1 MATLKRRALSAL
13 MALVLVLGL
22 LPGGVLAYEGETDG
36 SGTATITVVDE
47 AGEPLEGITVS
58 LYDRDSGDDS
68 WSEEPVNQQTTD
80 EDGQA
85 VFTIQQ
91 ERSYMA
97 HADGGDGEPTFR
109 LDATETEVSKT
120 IKLKAAENDGESDP
134 SMAPASNSK
143 DYNTTVTVRDAS
155 YPYSA
160 IENAQVKV
168 SHGLTKM
175 TATTDSDGKARFDL
189 PRKTLID
196 YSVSVTAD
204 GYQGK
209 SDSVNKGD
217 SITIYLSRDGQ
228 SGDYTVRDTGSQ
240 NVNIYYS
247 VGGKAL
253 QEMTPRTSI
262 QVDGNE
268 PVMFFVGATDGSNP
282 VTDFTD
288 ASDNQAKEIQAIDS
302 APSPLKFNRHSYDFS
317 GAIQAA
323 KDNGCTMEFHYSQFA
338 PEYKTRT
345 FRFVTDKTELDISYQ
360 WTGAPSGVT
369 LPAPAKVTYGSSY
382 TVDQTYSQGK
392 TVTVDGTTYVFS
404 GWTPS
409 NDEAWVSEDGITGT
423 VKGNVVFSGSWTVQ
437 QQTYPASFFLRIDRK
452 IQYEDGTTS
461 YSSKGYLPEHQA
473 DGTGHFWGTI
483 TGTAFVEGGEDSVV
497 KDLTKEGP
505 QISSAA
511 AR

>member
-1 MATLKRRALSAL
+1 MPARPPWISIFQFGKENENGNFEKTRAVRSDGAG
-13 MALVLVLGL
+13 AGAG
-22 LPGGVLAYEGETDG
+22 PAAGGVLAYEGETDG

-47 AGEPLEGITVS
+47 AGEPWRASSVS

-80 EDGQA
+80 ENGQA
-85 VFTIQQ
+85 VFTILQ
-91 ERSYMA
+91 ERSYKA

-109 LDATETEVSKT
+109 LDATETEVRET

-134 SMAPASNSK
+134 SAAPASNSK

-155 YPYSA
+155 SHSV
-160 IENAQVKV
+160 IENARVEV
-168 SHGLTKM
+168 SHWSTKTKTALTG
-175 TATTDSDGKARFDL
+175 SDGKARFDL

-228 SGDYTVRDTGSQ
+228 SGDYTFRDTGSQ

-317 GAIQAA
+317 VRPAA

-382 TVDQTYSQGK
+382 TVDQTYFQGK
-392 TVTVDGTTYVFS
+392 TVTVGGITYVFS
-404 GWTPS
+404 GWTAS
-409 NDEAWVSEDGITGT
+409 NKEAWGRLQRRHHRHCEGQCGV
-423 VKGNVVFSGSWTVQ
+423 
-437 QQTYPASFFLRIDRK
+437 LRQLDR
-452 IQYEDGTTS
+452 
-461 YSSKGYLPEHQA
+461 
-473 DGTGHFWGTI
+473 
-483 TGTAFVEGGEDSVV
+483 
-497 KDLTKEGP
+497 
-505 QISSAA
+505 AA
-511 AR
+511 AAADLSGLVLPADRSGDPV

>member
-1 MATLKRRALSAL
+1 M
-13 MALVLVLGL
+13 
-22 LPGGVLAYEGETDG
+22 
-36 SGTATITVVDE
+36 VDE

-58 LYDRDSGDDS
+58 LNDRDSGDDS

-80 EDGQA
+80 ENSQA
-85 VFTIQQ
+85 VFTILQ
-91 ERSYMA
+91 ERSYKA

-109 LDATETEVSKT
+109 LDATETEVRET

-134 SMAPASNSK
+134 SAAPASNSK
-143 DYNTTVTVRDAS
+143 DYNTTVTFLYAS
-155 YPYSA
+155 AHSV
-160 IENAQVKV
+160 IENARVEV
-168 SHGLTKM
+168 SHWSTKTKTALTG
-175 TATTDSDGKARFDL
+175 SDGKARFDL

-228 SGDYTVRDTGSQ
+228 SGDYTFRDTGSQ

-268 PVMFFVGATDGSNP
+268 PVMFFVGATDGSIP

-288 ASDNQAKEIQAIDS
+288 ASDTQAKEIQAIDS

-369 LPAPAKVTYGSSY
+369 LPAPAKVPSGSSY
-382 TVDQTYSQGK
+382 TVD
-392 TVTVDGTTYVFS
+392 
-404 GWTPS
+404 
-409 NDEAWVSEDGITGT
+409 
-423 VKGNVVFSGSWTVQ
+423 
-437 QQTYPASFFLRIDRK
+437 
-452 IQYEDGTTS
+452 
-461 YSSKGYLPEHQA
+461 
-473 DGTGHFWGTI
+473 
-483 TGTAFVEGGEDSVV
+483 
-497 KDLTKEGP
+497 LT
-505 QISSAA
+505 
-511 AR
+511 